1 MTLDF
6 RHRIALELNR
16 ALTQRIIKQHPL
28 RQLFWECTLRCNLHC
43 RHCGSDCKNDSAVK
57 DMPKNAFMEVLDDVK
72 KVTDPHKV
80 MVIVT
85 GGEPLMRRD
94 LEECGREM
102 YEKGFPW
109 GMVSNGFALT
119 RTRLDRLMESGLRAI
134 TISLDGVGEDH
145 EWMRGVPGSFKR
157 AAEAISMVSATPD
170 LVSDV
175 VTCVNKR
182 NFDKL
187 PEIKDFLWSLGVKS
201 WRMFTVFPVGRAAE
215 DPELQLSNEQFRGL
229 MEYIKS
235 CRKEGLD
242 VSYGCEG
249 FLGNYDGDVRNGF
262 FFCKAGVSV
271 GSVLA
276 DGSISA
282 CPSIRADYHQGNIYK
297 DNFMDIWENQFRPYR
312 NREWMRKDECA
323 DCKWFRYCLGNG
335 MHLRDENGALIL
347 CHMKRM

>member
-16 ALTQRIIKQHPL
+16 VLTQRIIKQHPL

-57 DMPKNAFMEVLDDVK
+57 DMPKDAFMEVLDDVK

-85 GGEPLMRRD
+85 GGEPLMLRD

-119 RTRLDRLMESGLRAI
+119 KTRLDRLMESGLRAI

-145 EWMRGVPGSFKR
+145 EWMRGVPGSFQR

-201 WRMFTVFPVGRAAE
+201 WRLFTVFPVGRAAE

-229 MEYIKS
+229 ME
-235 CRKEGLD
+235 
-242 VSYGCEG
+242 
-249 FLGNYDGDVRNGF
+249 
-262 FFCKAGVSV
+262 
-271 GSVLA
+271 
-276 DGSISA
+276 
-282 CPSIRADYHQGNIYK
+282 
-297 DNFMDIWENQFRPYR
+297 
-312 NREWMRKDECA
+312 
-323 DCKWFRYCLGNG
+323 
-335 MHLRDENGALIL
+335 
-347 CHMKRM
+347 